1 MAQVTK
7 TALKTYFNTG
17 DLPTESNFIDLI
29 DSSQST
35 LVAGD
40 NISLTPQSNGSVK
53 IDANVSNTSNKG
65 IITTFTNSDKLATVL
80 DSFMNNSTPGIAVYV
95 PVNGSVYIG
104 TWDFSDRPAPLGT
117 IVIIQETRNNSLDVG
132 LELKGLGT
140 VNRTQ
145 RLSAVKINYSRYMS
159 AAIIIRTFRAWE
171 IVGSVGEVK
180 AAS

>member
-40 NISLTPQSNGSVK
+40 NISLTSQSNGSVK
-53 IDANVSNTSNKG
+53 IDANVSNNG
-65 IITTFTNSDKLATVL
+65 IITTFNTNDGLTTVL
-80 DSFMNNSTPGIAVYV
+80 NSFRTNSTPGIAVYI
-95 PVNGSVYIG
+95 PINGSAYIG
-104 TWDFSDRPAPLGT
+104 TWDFSDRSAPLGT
-117 IVIIQETRNNSLDVG
+117 IVIIQESRNVVANPG
-132 LELKGLGT
+132 LVLKGLG
-140 VNRTQ
+140 VAPRTQ
-145 RLSAVKINYSRYMS
+145 RLTSIKIGSITTMA

-171 IVGSVGEVK
+171 LVGSVGEIQ
-180 AAS
+180 AAN

>member
-7 TALKTYFNTG
+7 TVLKTYFNTG

-40 NISLTPQSNGSVK
+40 NISLTSQSNGSVK
-53 IDANVSNTSNKG
+53 IDAKVSNNG
-65 IITTFTNSDKLATVL
+65 IITTFNNNDELATVL
-80 DSFMNNSTPGIAVYV
+80 KSFLNNSTPGIAVYT

-104 TWDFSDRPAPLGT
+104 TWNFTDLPAPLGT
-117 IVIIQETRNNSLDVG
+117 IVIIQETRNAIANTG
-132 LELKGLGT
+132 LTLNGLGT
-140 VNRTQ
+140 VKRTQ
-145 RLSAVKINYSRYMS
+145 RLSSVKISSVSSMA

-171 IVGSVGEVK
+171 IVGSVGEVQ
-180 AAS
+180 AAN